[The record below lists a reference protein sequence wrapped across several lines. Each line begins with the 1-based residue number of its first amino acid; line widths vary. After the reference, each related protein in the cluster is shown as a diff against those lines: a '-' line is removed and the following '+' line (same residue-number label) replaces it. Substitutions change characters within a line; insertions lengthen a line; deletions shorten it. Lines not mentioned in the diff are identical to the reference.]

1 MRHLFFDLEVRRML
15 ILACVY
21 AGIATLGYLRVIR
34 PRAQR
39 AAEFALAVTLLLLAW
54 LQSFP
59 AWNHSSQ
66 IGLYILFGTVALIT
80 ACSASQPAARA
91 LGVTPSTQ

>member
-1 MRHLFFDLEVRRML
+1 MQHLFFDLEVRRML

-39 AAEFALAVTLLLLAW
+39 VAEFALAVTLLLLGW
-54 LQSFP
+54 LHSFP
-59 AWNHSSQ
+59 AWNHSAD
-66 IGLYILFGTVALIT
+66 IGLYILFGSVMLLVASRHAVRSAVTV
-80 ACSASQPAARA
+80 
-91 LGVTPSTQ
+91 

>member
-1 MRHLFFDLEVRRML
+1 MNHLIFDIEVRRML

-21 AGIATLGYLRVIR
+21 AGIALLGYLRVIR

-39 AAEFALAVTLLLLAW
+39 AAEFAMAFTLLLLGW

-59 AWNHSSQ
+59 AWNQSGE
-66 IGLYILFGTVALIT
+66 IGLYILFGTGALIT